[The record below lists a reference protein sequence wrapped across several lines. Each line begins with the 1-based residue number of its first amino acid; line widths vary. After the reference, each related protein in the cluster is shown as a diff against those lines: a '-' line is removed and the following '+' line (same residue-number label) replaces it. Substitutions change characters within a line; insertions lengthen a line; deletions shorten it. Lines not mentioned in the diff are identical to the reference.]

1 MNKKKFLHERGV
13 WKEKK
18 PENQIVSF
26 KINKYEDK
34 FHRRYFLK
42 PYKDASKKDY
52 LNLKTY
58 RDRKK
63 SFKMRSNSNSKSN
76 DYSN

>member
-1 MNKKKFLHERGV
+1 MSKKRFLHERGV
-13 WKEKK
+13 WKERKI
-18 PENQIVSF
+18 ENQKHSF

-42 PYKDASKKDY
+42 QYKDASTKQY

-58 RDRKK
+58 RDKKK
-63 SFKMRSNSNSKSN
+63 SFKMRKSKPTEKSTEL
-76 DYSN
+76 